1 MNEQE
6 CIFFQL
12 TKTSQTAVK
21 FLGQKVSN
29 LGITPI
35 QSLILRFLGE
45 EDQLTVSALAKRS
58 ELDMATLTGILD
70 RLEGAGLI
78 ERKTNPVDRRSLYIC
93 LTPRGKETAEEVGK
107 IIEEANRDFTRAL
120 SKEEREKILNFLVR
134 LRQSASY

>member
-93 LTPRGKETAEEVGK
+93 LTRRGKETAEEVGK
-107 IIEEANRDFTRAL
+107 IIEEANRDFTRTL

>member
-107 IIEEANRDFTRAL
+107 IIEEANRDFTRTL

>member
-134 LRQSASY
+134 LRQSANY